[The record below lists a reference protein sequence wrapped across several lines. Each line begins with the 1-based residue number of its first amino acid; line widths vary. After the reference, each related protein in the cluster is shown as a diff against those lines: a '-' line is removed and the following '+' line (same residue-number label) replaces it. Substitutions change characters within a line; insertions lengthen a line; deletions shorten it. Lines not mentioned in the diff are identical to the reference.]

1 MILKNILQLYLKKI
15 QLFLTVTLL
24 LLSTIC
30 CAQKTIETWYDEN
43 WQDTHE
49 QLARYYSH
57 LEHTDSGWYRK
68 DMYVSAKKWQMLGL
82 YEDKECTQRNGVFR
96 FFYPNGSL
104 KSFGAYEHNI
114 KKGLHLEFFADGSLK
129 DSAFYVDGHIK
140 GEGYGWYKN
149 GNPEYKLTYDENG
162 NGVYTDWFDNGQPS
176 SAGRYKNFSKKNG
189 RWQFFHKNGKVSAVE
204 LYDMGEIK
212 ASQYFKDDGSPEE
225 DTSNITRPVAFPGGT
240 KAWSKYINSALYF
253 PSNLDIK
260 NGYHAVLVVTATIDE
275 TGKITDVEVDLPLHP
290 QMDKIAVQA
299 LLKSPLWIPA
309 KQHNRNVVS
318 KFSQSVSFERSYE

>member
-1 MILKNILQLYLKKI
+1 MVLKKNPQTPFRRKHI
-15 QLFLTVTLL
+15 SLTTTLL
-24 LLSTIC
+24 LLSIIC
-30 CAQKTIETWYDEN
+30 HAQKTIETWYDEN

-68 DMYVSAKKWQMLGL
+68 DMYVSARKWQMLGL

-96 FFYPNGSL
+96 FFYPDGSL
-104 KSFGAYEHNI
+104 KSYGVYEHNK
-114 KKGLHLEFFADGSLK
+114 KKGLCLEFYADGTIK
-129 DSAFYVDGHIK
+129 DSAYYVNGHIK
-140 GEGYGWYKN
+140 DEAAGWYKN
-149 GNPEYKLTYDENG
+149 GNPEYKVTYDDNG
-162 NGVYTDWFDNGQPS
+162 NGVYTNWFDNGQPS
-176 SAGRYKNFSKKNG
+176 SAGRYKNFDKKNG

-204 LYDMGEIK
+204 LYDTGEMK

-225 DTSNITRPVAFPGGT
+225 DTGTINQSVSFPGGK
-240 KAWSKYINSALYF
+240 KAWSKYLNSALYF

-299 LLKSPLWIPA
+299 LLKSPLWIPE

-318 KFSQSVSFERSYE
+318 KYSQSVSFERSYE